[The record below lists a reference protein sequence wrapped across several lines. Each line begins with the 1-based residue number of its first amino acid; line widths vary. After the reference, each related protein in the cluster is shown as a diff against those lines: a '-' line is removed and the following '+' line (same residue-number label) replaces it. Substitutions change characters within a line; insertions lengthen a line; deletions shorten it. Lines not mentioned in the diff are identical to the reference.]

1 MAKHLDQRLSKDDW
15 VEIYRARD
23 KQEVDLVRDTLEKR
37 KIRCRPNGGRKGDQT
52 ILFVAPEHQVEA
64 LELVSKIGLGIPDNQ
79 VGTQQLGKDKAVS
92 HQTTP
97 HFEKIEKV
105 AGATAGSSVQKSYD
119 EKQIRALEKQIR
131 AFEKQIREKDSTI
144 DSLKDKVDDLGKRL
158 NAAPS
163 DGKQIGANYEKQI
176 RELEFIIESLKDEI
190 AELKRR
196 IVPPDDADV
205 RLYEMTRELMQAH
218 RRNRKL
224 TSTLQEAKEKL
235 EHLKEKVEQLSAPP
249 NNYGVFLGVNDDGTI
264 DIDLGGKRWKV
275 KSDPD
280 INVDQL
286 KKGQE
291 VIVNG
296 VLNVVGV
303 REFDQRGE
311 VVKVKE
317 VLDESRTIVSLR
329 ADEERVVEISESL
342 KAETLKL
349 GDNVLLNHGTG
360 MIMEKLPKTE
370 VEDLLLETVPDIRYS
385 DIGGLDEQIEAI
397 RDAIE
402 TPYLYPDEYKEFAL
416 TPPKGILLYGPP
428 GCGKTL
434 IAKAVANSLA
444 TRVRQQT
451 GRDDIRGYFINIKGP
466 ELLNKYVGETERKIR
481 EVFQKASE
489 KSKEGVP
496 VIIFFDEM
504 DSLFRSRGMG
514 ISSDMEST
522 LVPQFLA
529 EIDGVESLRDVV
541 VIGASNRQDLLDPA
555 VLRPGR
561 LDIKIKID
569 RPTSDGAKDI
579 FAKYLTSDL
588 PIAPSEL
595 GRFDNDSG
603 KTVQHLIDKA
613 IDEMYATTE
622 ENKFIEVTYARGE
635 RDILYFKDFV
645 SGAMIENIVSRAKK
659 MAIKQLINSD
669 GKEKGMTF
677 DNLKDA
683 IHEEYKEN
691 EDLPNTTNPDD
702 WAKISGRKGEKIVNI
717 RALVNES
724 ERNKRK
730 DVRVI
735 KGGAYL

>member
-1 MAKHLDQRLSKDDW
+1 MSIKK
-15 VEIYRARD
+15 
-23 KQEVDLVRDTLEKR
+23 RDTVGPFEE
-37 KIRCRPNGGRKGDQT
+37 IQD
-52 ILFVAPEHQVEA
+52 
-64 LELVSKIGLGIPDNQ
+64 VSKP
-79 VGTQQLGKDKAVS
+79 
-92 HQTTP
+92 
-97 HFEKIEKV
+97 
-105 AGATAGSSVQKSYD
+105 TANSSDRKSYN
-119 EKQIRALEKQIR
+119 Q
-131 AFEKQIREKDSTI
+131 KQIREMEFTI
-144 DSLKDKVDDLGKRL
+144 ESLENENDDLRRRL

-163 DGKQIGANYEKQI
+163 D
-176 RELEFIIESLKDEI
+176 D
-190 AELKRR
+190 
-196 IVPPDDADV
+196 VDV

-224 TSTLQEAKEKL
+224 TGTLQEAKEKL

-249 NNYGVFLGVNDDGTI
+249 NNYGVFLGINDDDTI
-264 DIDLGGKRWKV
+264 DIDLGGKKWKV

-280 INVDQL
+280 IDIDQL

-303 REFDQRGE
+303 RDFEQRGE
-311 VVKVKE
+311 VVKIKE

-329 ADEERVVEISESL
+329 ADEERVVEISEPL
-342 KAETLKL
+342 KAEPLKL
-349 GDNVLLNHGTG
+349 GDNVLLNQSTG

-370 VEDLLLETVPDIRYS
+370 VEDLLLEAVPDIRYS
-385 DIGGLDEQIEAI
+385 DIGGLDEQIESI

-451 GRDDIRGYFINIKGP
+451 GRDDIKGYFINIKGP

-481 EVFQKASE
+481 EVFQRASE

-569 RPTSDGAKDI
+569 RPSADGAKDI
-579 FAKYLTSDL
+579 FAKYLTPDL

-595 GRFDNDSG
+595 EPFGNDSE
-603 KTVQHLIDKA
+603 KTVQHLIDQA

-635 RDILYFKDFV
+635 RDVLYFKDFV

-659 MAIKQLINSD
+659 MAIKRLISSN
-669 GKEKGMTF
+669 GKEKGMTLE
-677 DNLKDA
+677 NLKSA

>member
-1 MAKHLDQRLSKDDW
+1 MSIKK
-15 VEIYRARD
+15 
-23 KQEVDLVRDTLEKR
+23 RDTVGPFEE
-37 KIRCRPNGGRKGDQT
+37 IQD
-52 ILFVAPEHQVEA
+52 E
-64 LELVSKIGLGIPDNQ
+64 SKP
-79 VGTQQLGKDKAVS
+79 
-92 HQTTP
+92 
-97 HFEKIEKV
+97 
-105 AGATAGSSVQKSYD
+105 TASSSDRKSYN
-119 EKQIRALEKQIR
+119 Q
-131 AFEKQIREKDSTI
+131 KQIREMEFMI
-144 DSLKDKVDDLGKRL
+144 ESLENENDDLKRRL

-163 DGKQIGANYEKQI
+163 
-176 RELEFIIESLKDEI
+176 
-190 AELKRR
+190 
-196 IVPPDDADV
+196 DDADV

-224 TSTLQEAKEKL
+224 TTTLQEAKEKL

-249 NNYGVFLGVNDDGTI
+249 NNYGVFLGTNDDGTI

-275 KSDPD
+275 KSDPE
-280 INVDQL
+280 INVEQL

-329 ADEERVVEISESL
+329 ADEERVVEISEPL
-342 KAETLKL
+342 RAEALKL
-349 GDNVLLNHGTG
+349 GDNVLLNQSTG

-370 VEDLLLETVPDIRYS
+370 VEDLLLEAVPDIKYS

-444 TRVRQQT
+444 TRVRQLT
-451 GRDDIRGYFINIKGP
+451 GRDDIKGYFINIKGP

-569 RPTSDGAKDI
+569 RPTSEGAKDI
-579 FAKYLTSDL
+579 FAKYFTSDL
-588 PIAPSEL
+588 PIAASEL
-595 GRFDNDSG
+595 ERFDNDSG
-603 KTVQHLIDKA
+603 KTVQQLIDQA

-635 RDILYFKDFV
+635 RDVLYFKDFV

-659 MAIKQLINSD
+659 MAIKRLIGSD

-677 DNLKDA
+677 ENLKDA

>member
-1 MAKHLDQRLSKDDW
+1 MSIKK
-15 VEIYRARD
+15 
-23 KQEVDLVRDTLEKR
+23 RDTVGPFEE
-37 KIRCRPNGGRKGDQT
+37 IQD
-52 ILFVAPEHQVEA
+52 E
-64 LELVSKIGLGIPDNQ
+64 SKP
-79 VGTQQLGKDKAVS
+79 
-92 HQTTP
+92 
-97 HFEKIEKV
+97 
-105 AGATAGSSVQKSYD
+105 TARSSDRKSYN
-119 EKQIRALEKQIR
+119 Q
-131 AFEKQIREKDSTI
+131 KQIREMEFMI
-144 DSLKDKVDDLGKRL
+144 ESLENENDDLKRRL

-163 DGKQIGANYEKQI
+163 DD
-176 RELEFIIESLKDEI
+176 S
-190 AELKRR
+190 
-196 IVPPDDADV
+196 DV

-249 NNYGVFLGVNDDGTI
+249 NNYGVFLGTNDDGTI

-280 INVDQL
+280 INVEQL

-329 ADEERVVEISESL
+329 ADEERVVEISEPL
-342 KAETLKL
+342 KAEALKL
-349 GDNVLLNHGTG
+349 GDNVLLNQGTG
-360 MIMEKLPKTE
+360 MIMEKLPKTK
-370 VEDLLLETVPDIRYS
+370 VEDLLLEAVPDIRYS

-444 TRVRQQT
+444 TRVRQLT
-451 GRDDIRGYFINIKGP
+451 GRDDIKGYFINIKGP

-569 RPTSDGAKDI
+569 RPTSEGAKDI
-579 FAKYLTSDL
+579 FAKYFTSDL
-588 PIAPSEL
+588 PIASSEL
-595 GRFDNDSG
+595 ERFDNDSG
-603 KTVQHLIDKA
+603 KTVQHLIDQA

-659 MAIKQLINSD
+659 MAIKRLIGSD

-677 DNLKDA
+677 ENLKDA

>member
-1 MAKHLDQRLSKDDW
+1 MSIKKRDAVGPFEEIQDESK
-15 VEIYRARD
+15 
-23 KQEVDLVRDTLEKR
+23 
-37 KIRCRPNGGRKGDQT
+37 P
-52 ILFVAPEHQVEA
+52 
-64 LELVSKIGLGIPDNQ
+64 
-79 VGTQQLGKDKAVS
+79 
-92 HQTTP
+92 
-97 HFEKIEKV
+97 
-105 AGATAGSSVQKSYD
+105 TASSSDRKSYN
-119 EKQIRALEKQIR
+119 Q
-131 AFEKQIREKDSTI
+131 KQIREMEFMI
-144 DSLKDKVDDLGKRL
+144 ESLENENDDLKRRL

-163 DGKQIGANYEKQI
+163 
-176 RELEFIIESLKDEI
+176 
-190 AELKRR
+190 
-196 IVPPDDADV
+196 DDADV

-249 NNYGVFLGVNDDGTI
+249 NNYGVFLGTNDDGTI

-280 INVDQL
+280 INVEQL

-329 ADEERVVEISESL
+329 ADEERVVEISEPL
-342 KAETLKL
+342 KAEALKL
-349 GDNVLLNHGTG
+349 GDNVLLNQGTG

-370 VEDLLLETVPDIRYS
+370 VEDLLLEAVPDIRYS

-444 TRVRQQT
+444 TRVRQLT
-451 GRDDIRGYFINIKGP
+451 GRDDIKGYFINIKGP

-569 RPTSDGAKDI
+569 RPTSEGAKDI
-579 FAKYLTSDL
+579 FAKYFTSNL
-588 PIAPSEL
+588 PIASSEL
-595 GRFDNDSG
+595 ERFDNDSG
-603 KTVQHLIDKA
+603 KTVQHLIDQA

-659 MAIKQLINSD
+659 MAIKRLIGSD

-677 DNLKDA
+677 ENLKDA

>member
-1 MAKHLDQRLSKDDW
+1 MSIKKRNTVGPFEEFQDISK
-15 VEIYRARD
+15 
-23 KQEVDLVRDTLEKR
+23 
-37 KIRCRPNGGRKGDQT
+37 P
-52 ILFVAPEHQVEA
+52 
-64 LELVSKIGLGIPDNQ
+64 
-79 VGTQQLGKDKAVS
+79 
-92 HQTTP
+92 
-97 HFEKIEKV
+97 
-105 AGATAGSSVQKSYD
+105 TASSSDRKSYN
-119 EKQIRALEKQIR
+119 
-131 AFEKQIREKDSTI
+131 EKQIREMEFMI
-144 DSLKDKVDDLGKRL
+144 ESLEDENDNLRRRL
-158 NAAPS
+158 NTAPS
-163 DGKQIGANYEKQI
+163 DD
-176 RELEFIIESLKDEI
+176 S
-190 AELKRR
+190 
-196 IVPPDDADV
+196 DV
-205 RLYEMTRELMQAH
+205 RLYETTRELMQAH

-249 NNYGVFLGVNDDGTI
+249 NNYGVFLGANDDDTI

-275 KSDPD
+275 KADPAID
-280 INVDQL
+280 VDQL

-296 VLNVVGV
+296 VLNVVGT
-303 REFDQRGE
+303 RDFDQRGE
-311 VVKVKE
+311 VVKIKE
-317 VLDESRTIVSLR
+317 ALDESRTIVSLR
-329 ADEERVVEISESL
+329 ADEERVVEISEPLREES
-342 KAETLKL
+342 LKL
-349 GDNVLLNHGTG
+349 GDNVLLNHSTG

-370 VEDLLLETVPDIRYS
+370 VEDLLLEVVPDISYS
-385 DIGGLDEQIEAI
+385 DIGGLDDQIEAI

-434 IAKAVANSLA
+434 IAKAVAHSLA

-451 GRDDIRGYFINIKGP
+451 GRDDIKGYFINIKGP

-541 VIGASNRQDLLDPA
+541 VVGASNRQDLLDPA

-569 RPTSDGAKDI
+569 RPTAEGAKDI
-579 FAKYLTSDL
+579 FAKYLTPDL

-595 GRFDNDSG
+595 EPFGNDG
-603 KTVQHLIDKA
+603 EKTVQHLIDQA

-659 MAIKQLINSD
+659 MAIKRLISSD

-677 DNLKDA
+677 DNLKSA
-683 IHEEYKEN
+683 IQEEYKEN